1 MTTHVL
7 ELALFTVKP
16 EYVAQMPQLR
26 NGLRE
31 ALKGFPGLIEYR
43 GYSPMNEQRTFVD
56 LARWENLECAAAV
69 AKAFNDGDPRFGQYS
84 AAIEHL
90 TFMEHFVPERSD

>member
-1 MTTHVL
+1 MHNPVL

-26 NGLRE
+26 DGLRE
-31 ALKGFPGLIEYR
+31 ALKAFPGLIEYR
-43 GYSPMNEQRTFVD
+43 GYSPLNDQRTFVD
-56 LARWENLECAAAV
+56 LALWENLESAAAV
-69 AKAFNDGDPRFGQYS
+69 ARAFSEGDPRFGPYA

-90 TFMEHFVPERSD
+90 TFMEHFAPERSD